1 MTITI
6 RKCTLA
12 DIPALQAISR
22 ETFADTFGSENSP
35 EDLANYLDESYSQA
49 QLKQELQD
57 PNSEF
62 YFAYDDDQLAA
73 YLKVNVGDSQTEEMG
88 KNAFEIQRI
97 YVLPQFKRRHIGSQ
111 LMTKALE
118 LARQHHSSTVWLGVW
133 EYNLPAQGM
142 YKHFGFKQTGDRV
155 FTLGESRQ
163 RDLIMTKTL

>member
-97 YVLPQFKRRHIGSQ
+97 YVL
-111 LMTKALE
+111 
-118 LARQHHSSTVWLGVW
+118 
-133 EYNLPAQGM
+133 
-142 YKHFGFKQTGDRV
+142 
-155 FTLGESRQ
+155 
-163 RDLIMTKTL
+163 